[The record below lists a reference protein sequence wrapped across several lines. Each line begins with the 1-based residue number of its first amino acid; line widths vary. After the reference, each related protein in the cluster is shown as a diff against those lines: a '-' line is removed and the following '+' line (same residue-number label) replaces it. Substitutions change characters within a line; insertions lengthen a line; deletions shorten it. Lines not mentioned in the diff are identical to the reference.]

1 MNPYLPAHVGAPEL
15 VGWVYTGHDRR
26 HEHMAGAS
34 QAGVQNAMH
43 AVMGTPAFA
52 HLARSMS
59 GGYGYQAGQGTVGPP
74 PAAPAYS
81 GGPGTAYG
89 GAAQVVE
96 RPLTDMREF
105 PLGFLQVAFPGT
117 TEAPVISRPQVVFR
131 GERLVIPTL
140 VAPFFNI
147 IDIKVGNRSQL
158 TNSTALPA
166 QAFIETAVGMR
177 LSMDTAAVAQDVA
190 LVVNNFNSFAT
201 TFQALII
208 GTAAQ

>member
-1 MNPYLPAHVGAPEL
+1 MNPYLPAHVGGPEIT
-15 VGWVYTGHDRR
+15 GWVYTGHRNPYD
-26 HEHMAGAS
+26 HMAGAS
-34 QAGVQNAMH
+34 PAGIQAALH

-52 HLARSMS
+52 QLARGMS
-59 GGYGYQAGQGTVGPP
+59 HVGQGVTGPA
-74 PAAPAYS
+74 PATPAYS

-89 GAAQVVE
+89 SAAQVVE

-105 PLGFLQVAFPGT
+105 PLGFLQVGFPGT

-131 GERLVIPTL
+131 GERMVIPTG
-140 VAPFFNI
+140 VAAFFNI

-190 LVVNNFNSFAT
+190 IVVNNFNSFAT